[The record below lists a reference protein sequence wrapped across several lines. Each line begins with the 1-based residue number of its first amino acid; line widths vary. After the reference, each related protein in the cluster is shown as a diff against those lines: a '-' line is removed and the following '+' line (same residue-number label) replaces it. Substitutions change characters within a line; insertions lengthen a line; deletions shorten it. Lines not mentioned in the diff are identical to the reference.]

1 MQKNI
6 AIIGS
11 GFLGL
16 TLALRLAES
25 GNRVTV
31 YESAPEIGGLA
42 SAWQIGDVVWDKHY
56 HVTLLSDSF
65 TRKIVEEIGLADEVE
80 WVETKTGFYTDG
92 KLVSMSNTL
101 EFLQFPPLD
110 LISKFR
116 LGATIFYASRVKDW
130 KALEKI
136 SIEDWLT
143 KLSGKRTFEKM
154 WKPLLKAKL
163 GEAYKETSAAF
174 IWATIQRMY
183 AARNS
188 GLKKEMFGYVRGGYA
203 RVLEKF
209 GETLKE
215 KGVEFRLNSRVEKIK
230 ELRGKV
236 TISTTETAQN
246 YRAEVK
252 LNAVQSFS
260 EIAVRA
266 VASVPNSSS
275 EFDSVILTCPSN
287 IAAKICPQLSEAEK
301 AKLENIKYQGI
312 VCASVLMKKSL
323 SNFYVTNITDETPF
337 TGIIEMSALVDKHEF
352 GGDALVY
359 LPKYVAPDD
368 ELFDKTDAEIEEI
381 FLSALEKMY
390 SHFDRKDVS
399 AFKVSRVRQ
408 VFPLPTLNYSV
419 NVPSVETS
427 LENVYIVNSAQIT
440 NGTLNVNETIQLAEK
455 FLANEF
461 AASKTEQSNEASDVH
476 EWKPVDK
483 NTIEKDGFA
492 LQGQAINYKNERP
505 YILYLKQE
513 NGKSVWYA
521 EMQDTGDWYITEIGK

>member
-1 MQKNI
+1 MSKQNI

-16 TLALRLAES
+16 TLALRLSETGAK
-25 GNRVTV
+25 VTV

-65 TRKIVEEIGLADEVE
+65 TKKIVEEIGLGDEFE

-110 LISKFR
+110 LVSKFR

-130 KALEKI
+130 RALEKI
-136 SIEDWLT
+136 SVEDWLT
-143 KLSGKRTFEKM
+143 RLSGKRTFEKM

-163 GEAYKETSAAF
+163 GGAYKETSAAF

-203 RVLEKF
+203 RVLERFGEHLREKGIEIRLNARVGEIEKF
-209 GETLKE
+209 GDKVRIFATENTEEIQRVKE
-215 KGVEFRLNSRVEKIK
+215 K
-230 ELRGKV
+230 
-236 TISTTETAQN
+236 
-246 YRAEVK
+246 
-252 LNAVQSFS
+252 AVAGNLKNLS
-260 EIAVRA
+260 EISVR
-266 VASVPNSSS
+266 SVSSAANSFS

-287 IAAKICPQLSEAEK
+287 VAAKIVPQLTENEK

-337 TGIIEMSALVDKHEF
+337 TGIIEMSALVDKAEF
-352 GGDALVY
+352 GGNALVY

-368 ELFDKTDAEIEEI
+368 ELFEKSDAEIEAV

-390 SHFDRKDVS
+390 SHFNRADVV
-399 AFKVSRVRQ
+399 AFKVSRVRH
-408 VFPLPTLNYSV
+408 VFPLPTLDYSA
-419 NVPSVETS
+419 NVPDVKTS
-427 LENVYIVNSAQIT
+427 LETIFIINSAQIT
-440 NGTLNVNETIQLAEK
+440 NGTLNVNETIQLAER
-455 FLANEF
+455 FFGERF
-461 AASKTEQSNEASDVH
+461 TTETQRTQRKV
-476 EWKPVDK
+476 V
-483 NTIEKDGFA
+483 
-492 LQGQAINYKNERP
+492 
-505 YILYLKQE
+505 
-513 NGKSVWYA
+513 
-521 EMQDTGDWYITEIGK
+521 

>member
-1 MQKNI
+1 MNEEKSKIQNPKSKI

-16 TLALRLAES
+16 TLALRLAET
-25 GNRVTV
+25 GAKVTV

-42 SAWQIGDVVWDKHY
+42 GAWQIGDVVWDKHY

-65 TRKIVEEIGLADEVE
+65 TRKVVEEIGLGDEFE

-92 KLVSMSNTL
+92 NLVSMSNTL

-136 SIEDWLT
+136 SVEDWLT

-188 GLKKEMFGYVRGGYA
+188 GLKKEMFGYVRGGYGK
-203 RVLEKF
+203 VLERF
-209 GETLKE
+209 GEHLQAE
-215 KGVEFRLNSRVEKIK
+215 SVEIKTNSRVENIESVDESIRIFATEFTENTERKQ
-230 ELRGKV
+230 KV
-236 TISTTETAQN
+236 E
-246 YRAEVK
+246 E
-252 LNAVQSFS
+252 NAVAVNLKKLSEVSVRSVNSVANNSF
-260 EIAVRA
+260 ET
-266 VASVPNSSS
+266 
-275 EFDSVILTCPSN
+275 FDSVILTCPSN
-287 IAAKICPQLSEAEK
+287 VAAKICPQLTDEEK
-301 AKLENIKYQGI
+301 RKLENIKYQGI

-323 SNFYVTNITDETPF
+323 SEFYVTNITDETPF
-337 TGIIEMSALVDKHEF
+337 TGIIEMSALVDKAEF

-368 ELFDKTDAEIEEI
+368 DLFEKSDAEIEEI
-381 FLSALEKMY
+381 FLAALEKMY
-390 SHFDRKDVS
+390 PHFSRADVS
-399 AFKVSRVRQ
+399 AFKISRVRQ
-408 VFPLPTLNYSV
+408 VFPLPTLDYSA

-427 LENVYIVNSAQIT
+427 IENLYIVNSAQIT
-440 NGTLNVNETIQLAEK
+440 NGTLNVNETIQLAER
-455 FLANEF
+455 FFEGNFAHERNE
-461 AASKTEQSNEASDVH
+461 K
-476 EWKPVDK
+476 
-483 NTIEKDGFA
+483 
-492 LQGQAINYKNERP
+492 Y
-505 YILYLKQE
+505 E
-513 NGKSVWYA
+513 N
-521 EMQDTGDWYITEIGK
+521 